1 MTCHNCSASCR
12 KRGRNRNATQRF
24 HCPTCRK
31 SFTEP
36 QDKPLDR
43 MYLKLDRA
51 VQVLTLLTEGCSVS
65 TVERVTGVHHTTI
78 LTLLAQVGERC
89 ERFAERRV
97 RNIPVRDVQSD
108 ELWGF
113 IAKKEGHKW
122 PSEVKD
128 ETIGDSYT
136 FVAIE
141 RNTKLI
147 LCWLVGRRT
156 APYTEAFIERLRQA
170 TADREFQLTTDGW
183 RPYIRAVDLA
193 LSDRVDFAQ
202 LIKVYCAPHD
212 GEVKYSPAEVT
223 SAHPIPVIG
232 NPDPERICTS
242 HIERQ
247 NLSMRMGIRRLT
259 RLTNAFSKRLA
270 NHKAA
275 IALWFC
281 FYNWCRVHRTLRVT
295 PAMQAGL
302 TDHVWTMQELVE
314 ALP

>member
-1 MTCHNCSASCR
+1 
-12 KRGRNRNATQRF
+12 
-24 HCPTCRK
+24 
-31 SFTEP
+31 
-36 QDKPLDR
+36 
-43 MYLKLDRA
+43 MYLDLDKA
-51 VQVLTLLTEGCSVS
+51 VQVLTLLTEGCSIS

-78 LTLLAQVGERC
+78 LTLLVQVGERC
-89 ERFAERRV
+89 ECFAAERV
-97 RNIPVRDVQSD
+97 SNLPVKDVQGD

-122 PSEVKD
+122 PSEADD

-141 RNTKLI
+141 KNTKLI

-156 APYTEAFIERLRQA
+156 ALYTEAFIDRLRQA
-170 TADREFQLTTDGW
+170 TADRPFQLTTDGF
-183 RPYIRAVDLA
+183 RAYIPAVDLQ

-202 LIKVYCAPHD
+202 LIKVYRAPRE
-212 GEVKYSPAEVT
+212 GETKYSPAEVVST
-223 SAHPIPVIG
+223 EVIPVLG
-232 NPDPERICTS
+232 NPDPKRICTS
-242 HIERQ
+242 HIERL
-247 NLSMRMGIRRLT
+247 NLSMRMGVRRLT
-259 RLTNAFSKRLA
+259 RLTNAFSKKLD

>member
-1 MTCHNCSASCR
+1 MTCPNCRTEC
-12 KRGRNRNATQRF
+12 KRFWKHRNGLQRF
-24 HCPTCRK
+24 RCRQCRRT
-31 SFTEP
+31 FTEP
-36 QDKPLDR
+36 HDRPLDR
-43 MYLKLDRA
+43 MYLGLDRA

-89 ERFAERRV
+89 ERFAEQQV

-108 ELWGF
+108 EMWGF

-122 PSEVKD
+122 PSEVED

-141 RNTKLI
+141 KNTKLI

-156 APYTEAFIERLRQA
+156 APYTEAFVDRLRQA

-202 LIKVYCAPHD
+202 LIKVYRTQRE
-212 GEVKYSPAEVT
+212 GETKYSPAEVVST
-223 SAHPIPVIG
+223 ETIPVLG
-232 NPDPERICTS
+232 SPDPKRICTS

-259 RLTNAFSKRLA
+259 RLTNAFSKKLA

-281 FYNWCRVHRTLRVT
+281 FYNWCRVHRSLRVT
-295 PAMQAGL
+295 PAMQASL

>member
-1 MTCHNCSASCR
+1 MTCHNCRTEC
-12 KRGRNRNATQRF
+12 KRFGKHRNGLQRF
-24 HCPTCRK
+24 CCRQCRRT
-31 SFTEP
+31 FTEP
-36 QDKPLDR
+36 HDRPLDR
-43 MYLKLDRA
+43 MYLGLDRA

-108 ELWGF
+108 EMWGF

-128 ETIGDSYT
+128 ETVGDSYT

-141 RNTKLI
+141 KNTKLI

-156 APYTEAFIERLRQA
+156 APYTEAFVERLRQA

-193 LSDRVDFAQ
+193 LSDRADFAQ
-202 LIKVYCAPHD
+202 LIKVYRAQRE
-212 GEVKYSPAEVT
+212 GETKYSPAEVVST
-223 SAHPIPVIG
+223 ETIPVLG
-232 NPDPERICTS
+232 SPDPKRICTS

-259 RLTNAFSKRLA
+259 RLTNAFSKKLA
-270 NHKAA
+270 NHKSA

-281 FYNWCRVHRTLRVT
+281 FYNWCRVHRSLRVT
-295 PAMQAGL
+295 PAMQASL